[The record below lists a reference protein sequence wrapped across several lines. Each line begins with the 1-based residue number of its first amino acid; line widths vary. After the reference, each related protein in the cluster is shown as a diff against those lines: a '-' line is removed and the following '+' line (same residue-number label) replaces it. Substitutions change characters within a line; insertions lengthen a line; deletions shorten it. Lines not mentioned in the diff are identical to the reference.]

1 MKRVESEM
9 TTEAETTQQDIPAR
23 EHILEAAL
31 AVIAEHK
38 ISGIR
43 MRQIAEEAGIS
54 PGTLHHYFSTKSDL
68 LLALLDTM
76 QQAFDDDRQRLFSE
90 SPIDSPRKLRVFPL
104 NQRRILV
111 HHPRLE
117 EVFFDFWSQGMID
130 PDVRLR
136 IRRMYA
142 DWREDIRAVI
152 DEGLAEGTFAA
163 EDPELVVLVMI
174 SLMEGLALQYLL
186 EPDLIDLDVYFE
198 TAHRIALDL
207 LGVPS
212 RPTYPTDLTDD
223 EWEAIADLLPAAR
236 PGGRPRHTNL
246 REVVNALLYVAHC
259 GCSWRML
266 PHDFPSWQTVYGYYS
281 SWAKSDVLAQVE
293 ATLNRNISPGSS
305 DLPAAQDE

>member
-1 MKRVESEM
+1 MN
-9 TTEAETTQQDIPAR
+9 TEAETTQQDIPAR

-76 QQAFDDDRQRLFSE
+76 QRAFDDDRQRLFSE
-90 SPIDSPRKLRVFPL
+90 SPLDPPRKLRVFPL
-104 NQRRILV
+104 NARRILV
-111 HHPRLE
+111 HQPWLE
-117 EVFFDFWSQGMID
+117 EVFFDFWSQSMID

-142 DWREDIRAVI
+142 DWRVDIRAVI
-152 DEGLAEGTFAA
+152 EEGLAEGIFAA
-163 EDPELVVLVMI
+163 EDPELVVLMMI

-186 EPDLIDLDVYFE
+186 EPDLIDLDVYVE
-198 TAHRIALDL
+198 MAHRIALDL

-212 RPTYPTDLTDD
+212 RPAYPTDLTDE
-223 EWEAIADLLPAAR
+223 EWEAIADLLPDAR
-236 PGGRPRHTNL
+236 PGGRPRRTDL

-266 PHDFPSWQTVYGYYS
+266 PHDFPSWQTVYGYYN
-281 SWAKSDVLAQVE
+281 SWARSDVLAQIE
-293 ATLNRNISPGSS
+293 AALNRSISPGSS